1 MTLLSFA
8 FDILLV
14 LKVDS
19 GFNHSIVVASLVP

>member
-19 GFNHSIVVASLVP
+19 GFNQSIVVASIVP